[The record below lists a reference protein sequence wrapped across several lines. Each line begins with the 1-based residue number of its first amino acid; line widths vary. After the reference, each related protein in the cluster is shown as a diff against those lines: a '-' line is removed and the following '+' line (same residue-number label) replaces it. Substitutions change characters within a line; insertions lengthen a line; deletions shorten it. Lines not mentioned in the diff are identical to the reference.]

1 MKDEKEQSID
11 KKKPFS
17 RKLIKKG
24 IFYFVAISIITMVC
38 IFLHTNTGNTLE
50 VWKGIETKFIL
61 IAIAIMLVDLLVG
74 GWRNHIF
81 ARVLYPGISQ
91 WVSIKANLANIFMG
105 SVTPSQSGGGL
116 AQFYVFTKNGIKL
129 GDAVTISFIN
139 WISTLTFFPISGMI
153 AYSIIKDRIPTG
165 FITYLAQF
173 GLSIFATLFTVIMIA
188 LFIPSL
194 LEWIITKVAALLG
207 GINKKWKSKIEAA
220 GTKAK
225 TTLIDYRNN
234 CTKLLKAKP
243 HLLIFSFLMT
253 IVLYFNKYLLA
264 YVIVSAL
271 GVEADFWTIIA
282 VQAIV
287 YLLLYFAPTPG
298 GSGIAELSLAGL
310 MSGILADDY
319 IATFTIMQRGFL
331 VFVPAIIGSV
341 IVLREMKK
349 DISED

>member
-1 MKDEKEQSID
+1 MSENKDTPLD

-24 IFYFVAISIITMVC
+24 VFYFVAISIVTMVG
-38 IFLHTNTGNTLE
+38 IFLYTNTGNTLE
-50 VWKGIETKFIL
+50 VWKGIEFKYIL
-61 IAIAIMLVDLLVG
+61 LALCIMFLDLLLG

-116 AQFYVFTKNGIKL
+116 AQFYIFTKNGVKL

-173 GLSIFATLFTVIMIA
+173 GLSIFVTLFTIIMIA
-188 LFIPSL
+188 LFVPTL
-194 LEWIITKVAALLG
+194 LEWIITQIAAGLG
-207 GINKKWKSKIEAA
+207 SINKKWKSKIEAA
-220 GTKAK
+220 GIKAK
-225 TTLIDYRNN
+225 TTLIEYRNN
-234 CTKLLKAKP
+234 CTQLLRAKP
-243 HLLIFSFLMT
+243 QLMIYSFLTT
-253 IVLYFNKYLLA
+253 IALYFNKYLLA
-264 YVIVSAL
+264 YVIVLAL
-271 GVEADFWTIIA
+271 GVDADFWTIIA
-282 VQAIV
+282 VQSIV
-287 YLLLYFAPTPG
+287 YLLLYFAPSPG
-298 GSGIAELSLAGL
+298 GSGIAEISLAGL

-331 VFVPAIIGSV
+331 VFVPALIGAV
-341 IVLREMKK
+341 IVLGEMKK
-349 DISED
+349 DISDD